1 MLIRIFNPL
10 KLRNKREK
18 KELTVKIQ
26 ESTNCKAESTFSG
39 RPDDDDIITSLNSDV
54 NVRET
59 VWHADENRL
68 VARKHFVPRKRSLPY
83 SVGSFGKLLK
93 AYGRLVSFI
102 ALYLAI
108 VTNVLGGLANIT
120 RYGKKS
126 TVGNSDSLPRSESS
140 GDYSCCHYSLSI
152 FRKCLD
158 NILRFNKEL
167 WSYGII
173 YPIWKKNKPFRK
185 GKEELWKLGN
195 TLIFRLV
202 IAMSWLRNLQLGN
215 VCKETFCLRSGNV
228 AKTFLAGKCF
238 RAYLRLF
245 ADFCAPCCVYSYIYT
260 VNLEFEDKFK
270 RIYDYIYLYIYD
282 LYCYQLSYEWASY
295 PGGLAV
301 KTYTLVYFSSKASL
315 LMIKSHDKYQSID
328 LIGLAH
334 VEKAYSKNR
343 LILVHNRS
351 YWRELRPL
359 VTPWAW
365 CIKEGIEPWRVQ
377 KWPFLSHVQVS
388 LLPLSLLSFSCS
400 AVLLLFYYYCY
411 YYLLCLFAC
420 KGYYNSDKQTW
431 S

>member
-1 MLIRIFNPL
+1 MLIRICNPL

-54 NVRET
+54 NVWET

-68 VARKHFVPRKRSLPY
+68 VAGKHFIPRKRSLSY

-93 AYGRLVSFI
+93 AYGGLVSFI

-108 VTNVLGGLANIT
+108 IANVLGGLTNII

-126 TVGNSDSLPRSESS
+126 TVGNSGSLSHSESS
-140 GDYSCCHYSLSI
+140 RNDSSPYSFSI
-152 FRKCLD
+152 FRKCLN

-173 YPIWKKNKPFRK
+173 YLIWRENKSFRK
-185 GKEELWKLGN
+185 RKEELWKLG
-195 TLIFRLV
+195 IRLV
-202 IAMSWLRNLQLGN
+202 IAMTWLRNLQLGN
-215 VCKETFCLRSGNV
+215 VYRETFGIRSGNV
-228 AKTFLAGKCF
+228 AMFLAGKCF

-245 ADFCAPCCVYSYIYT
+245 ADFCASCRVDSYIYT
-260 VNLEFEDKFK
+260 VNLEFENKFK
-270 RIYDYIYLYIYD
+270 RIYNYIYLYIYD
-282 LYCYQLSYEWASY
+282 LYRCLLSYEWASY
-295 PGGLAV
+295 PGALTV

-334 VEKAYSKNR
+334 VEKAYSKKS
-343 LILVHNRS
+343 VD
-351 YWRELRPL
+351 
-359 VTPWAW
+359 
-365 CIKEGIEPWRVQ
+365 
-377 KWPFLSHVQVS
+377 
-388 LLPLSLLSFSCS
+388 FSS
-400 AVLLLFYYYCY
+400 
-411 YYLLCLFAC
+411 
-420 KGYYNSDKQTW
+420 
-431 S
+431 